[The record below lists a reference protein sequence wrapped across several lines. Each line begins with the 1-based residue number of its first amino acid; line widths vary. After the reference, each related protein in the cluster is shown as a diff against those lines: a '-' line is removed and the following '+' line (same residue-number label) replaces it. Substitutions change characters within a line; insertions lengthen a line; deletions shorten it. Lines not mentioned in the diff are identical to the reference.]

1 MKIFKSILCFILL
14 ALTIGGCSVDDS
26 TDEMTTPF
34 VVAFEN
40 LSGNLG
46 EITTTQDI
54 NLVYSET
61 TTASGLVRVTLEA
74 TNAQYGTD
82 FTTTPPL
89 DGNEISV
96 PISAGQNE
104 TAIVFTKLSSSL
116 NETVEIR
123 FTISEVTYPNAV
135 IQGNTT
141 FTLNSAASL
150 GRGFEPIVG
159 GPNEQNQVYIDLSTE
174 TQSPVQ
180 RDTWDLGFYGGTD
193 FRVGIN
199 TSIYMAAKQLESTN
213 IDAVTQA
220 DVADIQDEVAVGT
233 FDPTNAAYI
242 DNPDGDIA
250 KTAIAPISASDSDNK
265 VYLVNLG
272 YQVGTEVP
280 APGSVAIAGD
290 TRGWKKIRILRQG
303 NGYLL
308 QYADLNDTSHQEIT
322 IEKNSEYNFTFFNL
336 KTANTVLVAP
346 KTENWDIN
354 FTVFTNVIT
363 GAGSYGFSDGV
374 LHNRKGGVTAY
385 LIDTDQ
391 TSIAY
396 DDFNLNNVNS
406 GSFLSDQ
413 RAIGSSWRD
422 VFDRIV
428 FENIYYIIKDPNG
441 NIYKLKFTGLVNDAG
456 ERGFPEFK
464 YNLLQ

>member
-1 MKIFKSILCFILL
+1 MRLL
-14 ALTIGGCSVDDS
+14 R
-26 TDEMTTPF
+26 F
-34 VVAFEN
+34 V
-40 LSGNLG
+40 
-46 EITTTQDI
+46 
-54 NLVYSET
+54 
-61 TTASGLVRVTLEA
+61 
-74 TNAQYGTD
+74 
-82 FTTTPPL
+82 
-89 DGNEISV
+89 
-96 PISAGQNE
+96 
-104 TAIVFTKLSSSL
+104 
-116 NETVEIR
+116 

-322 IEKNSEYNFTFFNL
+322 IEKNSEYNFTFFN
-336 KTANTVLVAP
+336 
-346 KTENWDIN
+346 
-354 FTVFTNVIT
+354 
-363 GAGSYGFSDGV
+363 
-374 LHNRKGGVTAY
+374 
-385 LIDTDQ
+385 
-391 TSIAY
+391 
-396 DDFNLNNVNS
+396 
-406 GSFLSDQ
+406 
-413 RAIGSSWRD
+413 
-422 VFDRIV
+422 
-428 FENIYYIIKDPNG
+428 
-441 NIYKLKFTGLVNDAG
+441 
-456 ERGFPEFK
+456 
-464 YNLLQ
+464 